1 MAIRAAIAS
10 KRDGGELT
18 KEEISRAVSGFV
30 SGQVREAEMAALL
43 MAIFLRGM
51 SARETADL
59 TMAMVETGEQLD
71 LSAVGGPTVDKHST
85 GGVGDKTTLVVAPLV
100 AALGVRVPKMSGKAL
115 GHTGGTIDKLTTI
128 PGLTTELS
136 PDRFLRQVAEV
147 GVAIAVQSDR
157 LAPADR
163 LIYSLRDRTATVES
177 IPLIASSVMSKK
189 LAVGAQGIVLDV
201 KVGSGAFMRDL
212 RQARELAEAMVA
224 IGERAG
230 RRVVALI
237 TRMDEP
243 LGRAVGD
250 AVEMVEAIETLAGR
264 GPADF
269 LELCEMLAGHM
280 LAVAGAAPDAE
291 DGRAQARAALAQGRG
306 LPTLHA
312 MVAAQGGSATALD
325 DPSVLI
331 GKVEE
336 RPVYPPGE
344 GYLTAVEARA
354 VGSAVRGLKEAVGP
368 AARAQCGVLL
378 RAKVGDRVEGQ
389 PAATVI
395 APCGASEALAATVER
410 IERALSVGPEAPV
423 RAPRLAGV
431 VGA

>member
-1 MAIRAAIAS
+1 MAITAAIAS

-30 SGQVREAEMAALL
+30 SGQVSEAEMAALL

-51 SARETADL
+51 GARETADL

-71 LSAVGGPTVDKHST
+71 LSAVGGPTADKHST

-100 AALGVRVPKMSGKAL
+100 AALGVRVPKMSGRAL

-128 PGLTTELS
+128 PGLTAELS
-136 PDRFLRQVAEV
+136 PDRFLQQVAEV
-147 GVAIAVQSDR
+147 GVAIAAQSDR

-250 AVEMVEAIETLAGR
+250 AAEMVEAIETLAGR
-264 GPADF
+264 GPAD
-269 LELCEMLAGHM
+269 LAELCEMLAGHM
-280 LAVAGAAPDAE
+280 LAVAGAAPHAE
-291 DGRAQARAALAQGRG
+291 EGRARARAALAEGRG
-306 LPTLHA
+306 LPTLRA
-312 MVAAQGGSATALD
+312 MIAAQGGSATALD
-325 DPSVLI
+325 DPAALI

-336 RPVYPPGE
+336 RPAYPPGE

-354 VGSAVRGLKEAVGP
+354 VGSAVRDLKEAVGP

-378 RAKVGDRVEGQ
+378 RAKVGDRMEGQ

-395 APCGASEALAATVER
+395 APCGASGALAATVER
-410 IERALSVGPEAPV
+410 IERALSVGPEAPAP
-423 RAPRLAGV
+423 APRLAGV